1 MRAAVIHHHGGP
13 EVLRVE
19 EVPDPVAQAG
29 EVIVKVHATSLN
41 YHDIFTRNGMPGIN
55 IPMPAIMGI
64 DFAGEIADIGA
75 GVTGWEQGDRVLVDP
90 KDRVHWKHLMG
101 ETRAGGFGQY
111 CAVPAEML
119 LRLPEAVSFEAAACL
134 PVAYG
139 TAHRMMTTI
148 GKVGQGEKVLVL
160 GASGGVG
167 TGCVQLA
174 KLAGSEVVAC
184 ASSQEKLQ
192 RLRELGADH
201 QLDYS
206 KQPLHEWVRDNFGK
220 PNRRGT
226 AGGVDVVVNFTG
238 GETWVPSLRC
248 LRRQGRLLTCGATAG
263 FAPVEDLRY
272 IWTFE
277 LQVLGSN
284 GWTREDIVSLLDLVS
299 AGSLKP
305 VIDQVYSLQEAP
317 AALARLEMRQVFGK
331 VVVKPWA

>member
-1 MRAAVIHHHGGP
+1 MLAAVIHRHGGP

-19 EVPDPVAQAG
+19 EVPDPRPAPG
-29 EVIVKVHATSLN
+29 EVILKVHATSLN
-41 YHDIFTRNGMPGIN
+41 YHDVFTRNGMPGIQ
-55 IPMPAIMGI
+55 IPMPMIMGI
-64 DFAGEIADIGA
+64 DFAGEIVELGA
-75 GVTGWEQGDRVLVDP
+75 GVTGWQAGQRVLVDP

-101 ETRAGGFGQY
+101 ETRAGGLAQY
-111 CAVPAEML
+111 CAVPVEML
-119 LRLPEAVSFEAAACL
+119 IALPEQVSYEAAACL

-148 GKVGQGEKVLVL
+148 GQVGRGEKVLVL

-174 KLAGSEVVAC
+174 KQAGAEVVAC
-184 ASSQEKLQ
+184 ASSQAKLE

-201 QLDYS
+201 VFDYT
-206 KQPLHEWVRDNFGK
+206 KTGLPEWVRDHFGK

-238 GETWVPSLRC
+238 GNTWVPSLKC

-263 FAPVEDLRY
+263 FDPAEDLRY

-277 LQVLGSN
+277 LQVRGSN
-284 GWTREDIVSLLDLVS
+284 GWTREDILRLLELVA
-299 AGSLKP
+299 AGAFTP
-305 VIDQVYSLQEAP
+305 VVDQLFPLSQ
-317 AALARLEMRQVFGK
+317 AAAAMQRLEQREAFGK
-331 VVVKPWA
+331 AVVQPWA